1 MLIAMSKNAFFFTLL
16 ICVFQTPV
24 FSQTLDKIIDNY
36 LLARGQSKFNELQ
49 TLIVKGEHT
58 VMKVNL
64 KSDFKEYI
72 KYPAKFREDT
82 YMFNKIHTVWYN
94 NGKGGILSPFSG
106 SNVKESFPDISI
118 DRIQSAEKSD
128 IQGLLYKWQSK
139 CKQVT
144 VEGKTTLN
152 RTELFKIRI
161 ITNASDTL
169 EYYIDTKNYLLKQVV
184 YFPGFTDPTIVTY
197 SNYRNVQGMQ
207 LPFEISQSNHG
218 GCFSKETISEYLIN
232 QAIADSTFKF

>member
-1 MLIAMSKNAFFFTLL
+1 MAISKNAFFLALL
-16 ICVFQTPV
+16 ICEFQTPL

-49 TLIVKGEHT
+49 TLIVKGEST
-58 VMKVNL
+58 VIKVNI

-72 KYPAKFREDT
+72 KYPAKFRVDT

-106 SNVKESFPDISI
+106 SNFPDISI

-128 IQGLLYKWQSK
+128 IQGYLYKWQSK

-144 VEGKTTLN
+144 FEGKTILN
-152 RTELFKIRI
+152 KTELFRIRI
-161 ITNASDTL
+161 ITKVSDTL
-169 EYYIDTKNYLLKQVV
+169 EYYID
-184 YFPGFTDPTIVTY
+184 
-197 SNYRNVQGMQ
+197 
-207 LPFEISQSNHG
+207 
-218 GCFSKETISEYLIN
+218 SKI
-232 QAIADSTFKF
+232 TF